1 MKKVVGPE
9 GQEFEFPDDVT
20 QEEIDSVVQRELGSQ
35 DAGGIPDPTFGG
47 SGSVAALDPA
57 SAAQT
62 EKGASMGRAI
72 ALEAPQTLGGVAGG
86 LTAATG
92 LTAGG
97 PVLLPLA
104 VGAGV
109 GGAFGESMKQIGQ
122 HLSGSLDAPA
132 TSTEAAKRIGEA
144 ALTEAGF
151 EMVGGLVAKGFGKI
165 LAPFRKETIPGL
177 ATASKR
183 FEDQIKP
190 VLLPSE
196 ATESRVLD
204 ILGNI
209 SESSLIGGNAIAKF
223 KTKRGEFFDDF
234 ADSMIDQFGKR
245 VSPDELGSLFV
256 TALEAKRKVH
266 KEAAD
271 VLYNNVQALIPP
283 DEIVKRTE
291 VKLVPTGIADEYGN
305 PITRTVEEEVEEVI
319 PGFRI
324 PTRSL
329 RDFSSKV
336 RVHSTELGGIEAKN
350 AGDDLMD
357 AINGLPEGL
366 SFQEAKE
373 LRSRLISRID
383 EFSVINKKA
392 PAIGKAKKLVS
403 LLDKQMA
410 DSLRGLK
417 APGVRAASGE
427 NKLYHGTNKTLKSG
441 KDMDKGHRGYF
452 LTEDPKVASK
462 FGSNVY
468 EASVDGL
475 KTFDARDPEHL
486 NRFLDEWNR
495 KGYTYYRNPKMLA
508 ETGNHAF
515 YEDWKVKATLED
527 LGYNANWQLED
538 KANTIRVFSRKS
550 IKEFKKPT
558 SDIPQQTPYEAWRI
572 ANRFYRE
579 GQEKYNNTLLRRL
592 VKLAD
597 DTGTGAENIAPAIF
611 KPGQVSKVRKV
622 KRALGEG
629 SDEWRNL
636 KGFFIQ
642 HLLSKSTD
650 VNGNLVGKRILN
662 NMSGKPNSFGMPVL
676 TEVFTGPQIRALED
690 FGRVLQATQ
699 ASQGEGAGRMLIQ
712 LAQGTA
718 VGRILLAGAIEP
730 ATATVILGP
739 PLLSKM
745 MLNPKTAKLLTEGIS
760 TPAGSEAAAGLLSR
774 IVAASE
780 RVKESTRGEGE

>member
-1 MKKVVGPE
+1 
-9 GQEFEFPDDVT
+9 
-20 QEEIDSVVQRELGSQ
+20 
-35 DAGGIPDPTFGG
+35 
-47 SGSVAALDPA
+47 
-57 SAAQT
+57 
-62 EKGASMGRAI
+62 
-72 ALEAPQTLGGVAGG
+72 
-86 LTAATG
+86 
-92 LTAGG
+92 
-97 PVLLPLA
+97 
-104 VGAGV
+104 
-109 GGAFGESMKQIGQ
+109 
-122 HLSGSLDAPA
+122 
-132 TSTEAAKRIGEA
+132 
-144 ALTEAGF
+144 
-151 EMVGGLVAKGFGKI
+151 
-165 LAPFRKETIPGL
+165 
-177 ATASKR
+177 
-183 FEDQIKP
+183 
-190 VLLPSE
+190 
-196 ATESRVLD
+196 
-204 ILGNI
+204 
-209 SESSLIGGNAIAKF
+209 
-223 KTKRGEFFDDF
+223 
-234 ADSMIDQFGKR
+234 
-245 VSPDELGSLFV
+245 
-256 TALEAKRKVH
+256 
-266 KEAAD
+266 
-271 VLYNNVQALIPP
+271 
-283 DEIVKRTE
+283 
-291 VKLVPTGIADEYGN
+291 
-305 PITRTVEEEVEEVI
+305 
-319 PGFRI
+319 
-324 PTRSL
+324 
-329 RDFSSKV
+329 V
-336 RVHSTELGGIEAKN
+336 RVNSTELGGIEAKN

-357 AINGLPEGL
+357 AVNGLPEGL
-366 SFQEAKE
+366 TFEEAKE

-392 PAIGKAKKLVS
+392 PAIGKAKKLIS

-410 DSLRGLK
+410 DSLRGLGKAKDATSGIEARTIKPPIKAAVKVDGKIYTGKTHFDAVDKAPSLDGADSGWVDEKTGKWLSSIEVKNKYGISSTEDIVDLERYYIPERGLK

-558 SDIPQQTPYEAWRI
+558 PATPQQTPYEAWRI

-650 VNGNLVGKRILN
+650 VNGNLVGKRIIN

-676 TEVFTGPQIRALED
+676 TETFTRPQIRALED

-730 ATATVILGP
+730 TTATVILGP

-745 MLNPKTAKLLTEGIS
+745 MLNPQTAKLLTKGIS

-780 RVKESTRGEGE
+780 RVRDRTDE

>member
-9 GQEFEFPDDVT
+9 GQELEFPDDVT
-20 QEEIDSVVQRELGSQ
+20 QEEIDSVVQREFARPTSPIQTPSARAVSPGRTESPRGP
-35 DAGGIPDPTFGG
+35 AAMTIP
-47 SGSVAALDPA
+47 
-57 SAAQT
+57 
-62 EKGASMGRAI
+62 EAI
-72 ALEAPQTLGGVAGG
+72 VEEAPQTIGGVAGAAA
-86 LTAATG
+86 AATG

-97 PVLLPLA
+97 PILLPLA
-104 VGAGV
+104 AGAGV

-122 HLSGSLDAPA
+122 HLSGSLDAPKTA
-132 TSTEAAKRIGEA
+132 TEAAKRIGKA

-165 LAPFRKETIPGL
+165 LAPFRKETVPGL
-177 ATASKR
+177 VSASKR

-234 ADSMIDQFGKR
+234 ADSMIDQFGQR

-256 TALEAKRKVH
+256 TALDAKRKVH

-271 VLYNNVQALIPP
+271 ILYNNVQALIPP

-291 VKLVPTGIADEYGN
+291 VKLVPTGLADEYGN

-324 PTRSL
+324 PTKPL

-336 RVHSTELGGIEAKN
+336 RVSSMELGGIEAKN

-357 AINGLPEGL
+357 AVNQLPEGL
-366 SFQEAKE
+366 TFEEAKE

-417 APGVRAASGE
+417 APGLPPIKAAV
-427 NKLYHGTNKTLKSG
+427 KV
-441 KDMDKGHRGYF
+441 DDKIYTGRTHF
-452 LTEDPKVASK
+452 
-462 FGSNVY
+462 
-468 EASVDGL
+468 EAV
-475 KTFDARDPEHL
+475 
-486 NRFLDEWNR
+486 
-495 KGYTYYRNPKMLA
+495 
-508 ETGNHAF
+508 
-515 YEDWKVKATLED
+515 
-527 LGYNANWQLED
+527 D
-538 KANTIRVFSRKS
+538 KAPSLEGIDSGWVDEKTGKWMSS
-550 IKEFKKPT
+550 KEVKDKYGIGST
-558 SDIPQQTPYEAWRI
+558 EELVDAPQQTPYEAWRI

-629 SDEWRNL
+629 SPEWRSL

-745 MLNPKTAKLLTEGIS
+745 LLNPKTAKLLTKGIS

-780 RVKESTRGEGE
+780 RVKDRTDERNAQ

>member
-1 MKKVVGPE
+1 MKKVIGPE

-47 SGSVAALDPA
+47 PGSVAALDPA

-122 HLSGSLDAPA
+122 HLSGSLDAPK

-177 ATASKR
+177 TEAADR
-183 FEDQIKP
+183 FKNQIKP

-234 ADSMIDQFGKR
+234 ADSMIDQFGQR

-324 PTRSL
+324 PTSSL

-357 AINGLPEGL
+357 AINGLPEEL

-417 APGVRAASGE
+417 APGLPPIKAAVKVDWIGS
-427 NKLYHGTNKTLKSG
+427 
-441 KDMDKGHRGYF
+441 
-452 LTEDPKVASK
+452 TE
-462 FGSNVY
+462 
-468 EASVDGL
+468 ELVD
-475 KTFDARDPEHL
+475 A
-486 NRFLDEWNR
+486 
-495 KGYTYYRNPKMLA
+495 
-508 ETGNHAF
+508 
-515 YEDWKVKATLED
+515 
-527 LGYNANWQLED
+527 
-538 KANTIRVFSRKS
+538 
-550 IKEFKKPT
+550 
-558 SDIPQQTPYEAWRI
+558 PQQTPYEAWRI

-699 ASQGEGAGRMLIQ
+699 ARQGEGAGRMLIQ

-718 VGRILLAGAIEP
+718 VGRILLAGSIEP

-780 RVKESTRGEGE
+780 RVKERTRGEGE